1 MKGYWSLGLGKALTR
16 ACIEC
21 AGEAGYV
28 QLELNVVA
36 ENKRAV
42 TMYRDLGF
50 TEFGRNPKGFN
61 SRLSGYQEVVYMLL
75 TL

>member
-1 MKGYWSLGLGKALTR
+1 ME

-21 AGEAGYV
+21 AKEAGYT

-36 ENKRAV
+36 ENERAV
-42 TMYRDLGF
+42 SLYKKMDFVEY
-50 TEFGRNPKGFN
+50 GRNPRGFN

-75 TL
+75 EL